1 VTRASVG
8 TLTRWAATL
17 ACVFAAQVAGCTP
30 AVTAGSSALLP
41 ECVGRLEFSLPGR
54 AEVAAYRVSRLREEV
69 KQGSN
74 QQWFE
79 FADGTDGSHGRLS
92 FFGSG
97 YVSHPLQG
105 SDFSTLLRD
114 VKDWQERARKLAKQR
129 AKGDGEAERNLFS
142 EISVGD
148 REGVAWRFDNS
159 YRVFI
164 RVGNSALLWKVSAD
178 AAATVIGRST
188 AVQLIGSARARAL
201 NDVPAVAGICAPYIF
216 VADDGQ
222 TTRDVRSFY
231 RLVDQPDVSVLLKD
245 ATAAVHEPGIR
256 TRNNEPEPATVSFWS
271 QLLTQAKEVLPLWVP
286 TTRSVKL
293 AGYTGLASFV
303 QLTRDDNTVDYGY
316 LAVVRGDPKAKEDT
330 PDLMLYVVQDS
341 KQAKA
346 KGKEPMSKAA
356 FIAMAEGVAASV
368 RRRPVSGR

>member
-1 VTRASVG
+1 
-8 TLTRWAATL
+8 
-17 ACVFAAQVAGCTP
+17 
-30 AVTAGSSALLP
+30 
-41 ECVGRLEFSLPGR
+41 
-54 AEVAAYRVSRLREEV
+54 
-69 KQGSN
+69 
-74 QQWFE
+74 
-79 FADGTDGSHGRLS
+79 LS
-92 FFGSG
+92 
-97 YVSHPLQG
+97 
-105 SDFSTLLRD
+105 
-114 VKDWQERARKLAKQR
+114 
-129 AKGDGEAERNLFS
+129 
-142 EISVGD
+142 
-148 REGVAWRFDNS
+148 
-159 YRVFI
+159 
-164 RVGNSALLWKVSAD
+164 
-178 AAATVIGRST
+178 
-188 AVQLIGSARARAL
+188 
-201 NDVPAVAGICAPYIF
+201 DVPAVAGICAPYIF

-346 KGKEPMSKAA
+346 KGKEPMSKDA